1 MDEFDVIEREP
12 TEAELAE
19 IEANA
24 EELDAESD
32 FLLEQQEL
40 EDYENHYGP
49 CDYDDVF

>member
-1 MDEFDVIEREP
+1 MDEVIEREP

-24 EELDAESD
+24 EELDELD
-32 FLLEQQEL
+32 RDWLLEAQEL

-49 CDYDDVF
+49 CDYDE